1 MINFDEITKE
11 IYKLFQ
17 IENGAT
23 ISKNTGVPYQTVQD
37 LRNGKSKLENARFHT
52 IRSLYEYAK
61 ADLNE

>member
-11 IYKLFQ
+11 IHTLFQ

-23 ISKNTGVPYQTVQD
+23 ISKNAGVPYQTVQD

-61 ADLNE
+61 VRLND